1 MAKNTKAPGTDKAQ
15 GAKKSPPD
23 WERIEKEYRA
33 GQLSIREVA
42 KRGGVT
48 EGAVRK
54 KAKADGWS
62 RDLTKQVQ
70 AKIKDKLVRSQVRT
84 PNAGDDQIVEE
95 VADRG
100 AAIIE
105 SHRTDINQGRQIAG
119 LLMRELMSGTKN
131 IDLLEEL
138 VDQQADDE
146 EWDSKRKA
154 AVQRAISLPVR
165 AGVMRDLAT
174 SMKTLQALE
183 RQAFNLDDRASEK
196 DSLDELLESVQN
208 TSRGIDGYGA
218 ADS

>member
-15 GAKKSPPD
+15 GAKKSTPD

-33 GQLSIREVA
+33 GQLSIREIG
-42 KRGGVT
+42 KRFGIT
-48 EGAVRK
+48 DAAIRK
-54 KAKADGWS
+54 KAKAEGWQ

-105 SHRTDINQGRQIAG
+105 SHRADINQGRRVAG
-119 LLMRELMSGTKN
+119 LLMRELLSGTEN
-131 IDLLEEL
+131 IVLLEEL

-146 EWDSKRKA
+146 EWDGKRKA

-196 DSLDELLESVQN
+196 DPLDELLESVQN
-208 TSRGIDGYGA
+208 TSRGIDGYGN